1 MSRSREEV
9 SMPKQ
14 RYERREPTH
23 EWSQLRPLLK
33 DPTQVQYEILRPIVL
48 FGVSP
53 KERSVETGVSKTT
66 LYAKANLFDQAGM
79 ASLLPPVPPPEIPKQ
94 DKRTLPPPMRQA
106 IIDAKAEH
114 PGLSLHEIARMC
126 YVQFNRKPSPH
137 TIQLVLANGPSPS
150 RTTRRFPR
158 FDEIDDPAERRRV
171 IIRLHA
177 DGWMPH
183 SIADYLQL
191 CRHLAKPMCATS
203 TGVM

>member
-1 MSRSREEV
+1 
-9 SMPKQ
+9 MPRQ
-14 RYERREPTH
+14 RFERHESTH
-23 EWSQLRPLLK
+23 DWHQLRSLLK
-33 DPTQVQYEILRPIVL
+33 DSAQITYEIIRPVIL
-48 FGVSP
+48 GWETP
-53 KERSVETGVSKTT
+53 KERSTETGMPQRTI
-66 LYAKANLFDQAGM
+66 YYKANLFDQAGM

-94 DKRTLPPPMRQA
+94 AKRTLPPPMRQA
-106 IIDAKAEH
+106 IIDATAEH

-183 SIADYLQL
+183 SIADYLRL

-203 TGVM
+203 TVVM